1 MGWEKS
7 TDGDEGEPAL
17 SRRDPELAAAS
28 AAHRVGRDES
38 QLVKD
43 TELVAMLRQD
53 RFTGPM
59 WDLFRGRLLEECRD
73 TVMQWIRNGRLFAMA
88 IDAGRPA
95 TLSPPLRAYLGR
107 DENARHD
114 LASDVLLEAI
124 RVFHE
129 RALVA
134 GEWSASGGANL
145 RTFFLNMVALQFSN
159 ATRAWAASERDREH
173 QSLTGE
179 IAQWEDKHKATDPYR
194 AADARMDLEALGRH
208 ADPPIPSMIQLR
220 QLEMKP
226 IDIADA
232 LGMKPRAAEKAWGRF
247 TRQVRGQGNDGR
259 PS

>member
-1 MGWEKS
+1 MVQ
-7 TDGDEGEPAL
+7 DEL
-17 SRRDPELAAAS
+17 
-28 AAHRVGRDES
+28 
-38 QLVKD
+38 
-43 TELVAMLRQD
+43 LVAMLRQEG
-53 RFTGPM
+53 FTGPM
-59 WDLFRGRLLEECRD
+59 WDLFRGRLLEGCLG
-73 TVMQWIRNGRLFAMA
+73 TVMKWIENGRLFAMA
-88 IDAGRPA
+88 MDAGRPA
-95 TLSPPLRAYLGR
+95 TLSSALRAHLRR

-114 LASDVLLEAI
+114 LASDVLFEAV
-124 RVFHE
+124 RVFRK

-179 IAQWEDKHKATDPYR
+179 IAQWVDEREATDPYR
-194 AADARMDLEALGRH
+194 AADARMDLEVLGRH
-208 ADPPIPSMIQLR
+208 ADPPIPTMIQLR

-226 IDIADA
+226 ADIADV

-247 TRQVRGQGNDGR
+247 TKQVRGQGTDGR